1 MTALLH
7 ATDSQMAMLADLV
20 ASLEAAE
27 ATLSSMHAARDG
39 MLAMAGRLAIDIARE
54 AAHPDHGDM
63 AIRTVAAEIGAA
75 QHLSDRTIERRM
87 AEASWLV
94 ERFPSVWEAQGA
106 GRISGAH
113 ARVIVD
119 AGAHLDDAAD
129 RQAYATEAVA
139 IAETESPN
147 RLRRL
152 ARRLAERF
160 QERPVSE
167 RHREARKGRRVWTRD
182 LDDGMAEL
190 GTRGPAA
197 LIHGM
202 FDRLS
207 QMAHAV
213 KKDNAH
219 AARSAGSD
227 GPPADERTIDQLRAD
242 LLADLLLTGTP
253 AGHDTTDGLLG
264 EIRARVEVSV
274 PVMSLMSLMDDDRDV
289 PDAAA
294 FVRTPGDVGCGRSGG
309 SLPSVLPPALLDGT
323 TPIDITTARRLAGS
337 AMGWDRVLTH
347 PISGALL
354 AVDRYRPSEQLRR
367 HLRARDQRCRFPGC
381 GIVARKCDLDHNHA
395 ASTGGATTDVN
406 LAAFCRRHHM
416 LKHHS
421 PWHVEQRA
429 GGVLEWTSPTGRSYI
444 DRPPPQN
451 TVTFTDSTVPA
462 PF

>member
-1 MTALLH
+1 MTALLD

-54 AAHPDHGDM
+54 AAHPDQGDM

-94 ERFPSVWEAQGA
+94 EHFPTAWAAQGE

-129 RQAYATEAVA
+129 RRAYAAEAVA
-139 IAETESPN
+139 IAETETPN

-160 QERPVSE
+160 QERTVTE
-167 RHREARKGRRVWTRD
+167 RHRDARELRRVCVKD

-190 GTRGPAA
+190 GARGPAA
-197 LIHGM
+197 LVHGM

-213 KKDNAH
+213 KKDNAR
-219 AARSAGSD
+219 AARDAGSD
-227 GPPADERTIDQLRAD
+227 GPPADERTVDQLRAD

-264 EIRARVEVSV
+264 EIQARIEVSV
-274 PVMSLMSLMDDDRDV
+274 PVMSLMGDDLHSSEPSLTGDDGGDSFRHE
-289 PDAAA
+289 
-294 FVRTPGDVGCGRSGG
+294 TP
-309 SLPSVLPPALLDGT
+309 PPALLDGT

-337 AMGWDRVLTH
+337 AVGWDRVLTH

-354 AVDRYRPSEQLRR
+354 VVDRYRPSEQLRR

-381 GIVARKCDLDHNHA
+381 GIGARKCDLDHNHA
-395 ASTGGATTDVN
+395 ASIGGATTDVN

-429 GGVLEWTSPTGRSYI
+429 GGVLEWTSPTGRSYV

-451 TVTFTDSTVPA
+451 TVTFTESAVPV